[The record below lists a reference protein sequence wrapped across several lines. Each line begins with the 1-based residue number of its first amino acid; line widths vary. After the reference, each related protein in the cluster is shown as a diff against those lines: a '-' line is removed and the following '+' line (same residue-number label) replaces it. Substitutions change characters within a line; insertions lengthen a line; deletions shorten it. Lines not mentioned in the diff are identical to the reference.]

1 MSLAKAVVT
10 GTIYKAPKTG
20 YTHNNVAVSSFV
32 LNIGTTEEILVRV
45 VSKRQSLEELVSSLT
60 KNQRVLVEG
69 RLQNGISKMDDGTE
83 KRVFEIDAS
92 TIELMGDS
100 SVSVSSSSEEDSSDV
115 LSFGK
120 MESPSDNDIQADELI
135 AGEEIPF

>member
-10 GTIYKAPKTG
+10 GTVFKAPKSG
-20 YTHNNVAVSSFV
+20 FTHNGVEVASFV
-32 LNIGTTEEILVRV
+32 LNIGTTEELLIRV
-45 VSKRQSLEELVSSLT
+45 ISKRQALKDLVDSLS

-92 TIELMGDS
+92 NIEMMGSD
-100 SVSVSSSSEEDSSDV
+100 VAVSSSSEEGDV
-115 LSFGK
+115 LSFGT
-120 MESPSDNDIQADELI
+120 MDSASDSDIETDKLIDE
-135 AGEEIPF
+135 EEVPF

>member
-10 GTIYKAPKTG
+10 GIVFKAPKTG

-45 VSKRQSLEELVSSLT
+45 VSKRQALEELVSGLT
-60 KNQRVLVEG
+60 KNQKVLVEG

-92 TIELMGDS
+92 TIELMGSDAIAA
-100 SVSVSSSSEEDSSDV
+100 SSSDDGDV
-115 LSFGK
+115 LTFGK
-120 MESPSDNDIQADELI
+120 MDSSSNNSIETDKLIDE
-135 AGEEIPF
+135 EEVPF

>member
-10 GTIYKAPKTG
+10 GIVYKAPKTG

-32 LNIGTTEEILVRV
+32 LNIGTTEELLVRV
-45 VSKRQSLEELVSSLT
+45 VSKRQSLEEIVSGLS

-83 KRVFEIDAS
+83 KRVFEIEAS
-92 TIELMGDS
+92 TIELMGGGAATAS
-100 SVSVSSSSEEDSSDV
+100 TSHEEGDV
-115 LSFGK
+115 LTFGE
-120 MESPSDNDIQADELI
+120 MEAPSNDNVDKLIDE
-135 AGEEIPF
+135 EEVPF